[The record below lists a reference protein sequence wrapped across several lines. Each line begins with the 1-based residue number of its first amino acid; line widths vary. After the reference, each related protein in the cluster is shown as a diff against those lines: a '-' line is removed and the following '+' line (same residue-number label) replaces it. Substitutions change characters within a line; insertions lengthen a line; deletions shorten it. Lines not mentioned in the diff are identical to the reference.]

1 VDAAGRGELADPF
14 WSDLVAGRSEMTLVF
29 VDRIMLILQTAVV
42 LGAVLLMGTSHRS
55 LYLTPGDATA
65 PLGGRAASEGMQQ
78 SKPGLQTETIP
89 KRRLTWAIL
98 GPGLALVLGGLFFA
112 FLSGQNPAALSDAA
126 AVIP

>member
-1 VDAAGRGELADPF
+1 
-14 WSDLVAGRSEMTLVF
+14 
-29 VDRIMLILQTAVV
+29 
-42 LGAVLLMGTSHRS
+42 
-55 LYLTPGDATA
+55 
-65 PLGGRAASEGMQQ
+65 MQQ